1 MDMIVILDLSVFLL
15 LIVLANLSRRI
26 GEALMIPGFYRVLFY
41 MSGLVAFAALV
52 DIFIKGLE
60 GVEYI
65 HTITLILR
73 AAAAVISIPVCYKY
87 WKWLLKENLKG

>member
-1 MDMIVILDLSVFLL
+1 MLIIVDLSVFLL

-26 GEALMIPGFYRVLFY
+26 GEALMIPGYYRILFY
-41 MSGLVAFAALV
+41 MSGLIAFSSFI

-60 GVEYI
+60 NVEYI
-65 HTITLILR
+65 HTITLLLR
-73 AAAAVISIPVCYKY
+73 ASAALISIPVCYKY